1 MFNICRTTI
10 AFRLT
15 CDPQLP
21 CVHRDCIIALQL
33 GLAAKRSLY
42 RLALRLSVLST
53 LRPTYRPRC
62 AARQYASIIAIAP
75 RSAYVVG
82 RISIVFKLPCYLQ
95 LLCVHSDCQ

>member
-21 CVHRDCIIALQL
+21 CVHSDCIIALQL

-42 RLALRLSVLST
+42 RFALRLSVLST
-53 LRPTYRPRC
+53 LFGPLT
-62 AARQYASIIAIAP
+62 ARVARRVSMP
-75 RSAYVVG
+75 
-82 RISIVFKLPCYLQ
+82 
-95 LLCVHSDCQ
+95 